1 MNIMKAVA
9 TVGGWTLVYRISSI
23 IRDSMQMAALG
34 AGPFADAFAVAFK
47 LANILRKMFA
57 EGAFNASFL
66 PIFSSTLKSK
76 GQEEASKLASQ
87 ILTLLTILVTLATLF
102 CMYKIDWII
111 GHYANGFEPGSEKMT
126 HAIAFG
132 RICFPFVA
140 ASFVAAL
147 LGGVLNTVNRFAMPA
162 AAQLALN
169 ICVVGAIY
177 IGSLNFPS
185 VAYTM
190 CWGTFLAGV
199 IQVALLWVNV
209 HKLGFRIGFTKCKW
223 TEDVSAFF
231 KKLISG
237 ALGAGVWQV
246 NIVLDISFASLLP
259 TGSITYIY
267 ATEHLN
273 AFPLGILGLAFSTA
287 LLPPLTK
294 AVKAGNMSDAK
305 AQLNLGL
312 LFALLLTMPAVVILC
327 TMNTP
332 IVDTFY
338 GYGKFGKQQV
348 LAAAPALAAF
358 AAGLPAYMLTKVFSS
373 AFFAHKNTKIPFWG
387 GIISIVVNL
396 IGIWLFLPIYKHNG
410 IALATS
416 LSAWANAFFLW
427 ICLRQ
432 LDSMSISWRTWGQF
446 ILQCGASGV
455 MLAAVLF
462 MNDFAISHHYY
473 ASGKFQSIMT
483 LISTIGAGVLVFMI
497 VGKVFGI
504 FSFMKEFKSV
514 AKES

>member
-66 PIFSSTLKSK
+66 PIFSSCLKTHGK
-76 GQEEASKLASQ
+76 EEASKLASQ
-87 ILTLLTILVTLATLF
+87 ILTLLTIIVSIVTLL

-111 GHYANGFEPGSEKMT
+111 GAYAKGFTPGSEKMD

-132 RICFPFVA
+132 RICLPFVA

-147 LGGVLNTVNRFAMPA
+147 LGGMLNTVNKFAMPA

-169 ICVVGAIY
+169 ICVVGAISM
-177 IGSLNFPS
+177 GALNFPS

-190 CWGTFLAGV
+190 CWGTFLAGI
-199 IQVALLWVNV
+199 IQSAILWINV
-209 HKLGFRIGFTKCKW
+209 HKLGFRVKFCGWKW
-223 TEDVSAFF
+223 TEDVAAFF
-231 KKLISG
+231 KKLCSG

-246 NIVLDISFASLLP
+246 NIIVDISFASMLP
-259 TGSITYIY
+259 TGAITYIY

-294 AVKAGNMSDAK
+294 AVKAGNMADAK

-312 LFALLLTMPAVVILC
+312 LFAMMLTMPAVVILC
-327 TMNTP
+327 TMNFP
-332 IVDTFY
+332 LVNAFY
-338 GYGKFGKQQV
+338 GHGKFGIQQV
-348 LAAAPALAAF
+348 MAAAPALAAF

-373 AFFAHKNTKIPFWG
+373 AFFASKNTKIPFWG
-387 GIISIVVNL
+387 GIVSIVVN
-396 IGIWLFLPIYKHNG
+396 IVGIYIFLPIYKHNG

-416 LSAWANAFFLW
+416 LSAWANALFLLV
-427 ICLRQ
+427 CLKG
-432 LDSMSISWRTWGQF
+432 LDSMKISWKTWGQF
-446 ILQCGASGV
+446 VLQCAASAV
-455 MLAAVLF
+455 MLAAILF
-462 MNDFAISHHYY
+462 MNNYATVHNWYSGASAIPTLV
-473 ASGKFQSIMT
+473 GIMAAG
-483 LISTIGAGVLVFMI
+483 IGVFMI
-497 VGKVFGI
+497 VGKIFGI
-504 FSFMKEFKSV
+504 FSFMKEFNSV
-514 AKES
+514 AKE

>member
-9 TVGGWTLVYRISSI
+9 TVGGWTLVYRITSI
-23 IRDSMQMAALG
+23 IRDAMQMAALG

-66 PIFSSTLKSK
+66 PIFSSCLKAEGK
-76 GQEEASKLASQ
+76 EEASKLASQ
-87 ILTLLTILVTLATLF
+87 ILTLLTIIVSIVTLF
-102 CMYKIDWII
+102 CMYNVDVII
-111 GHYANGFEPGSEKMT
+111 GAYAKGFPPGSEKMT
-126 HAIAFG
+126 NAISFG

-140 ASFVAAL
+140 TSFVAAL
-147 LGGVLNTVNRFAMPA
+147 FGGVLNTVNRFAMPA
-162 AAQLALN
+162 AAQLSLN
-169 ICVVGAIY
+169 ICVIGAVY
-177 IGSLNFPS
+177 IGALHFPS

-190 CWGTFLAGV
+190 CWGTLLAGV
-199 IQVALLWVNV
+199 IQVALLWWNV
-209 HKLGFRIGFTKCKW
+209 RKLGFKIGFSSCKW
-223 TEDVSAFF
+223 TKDVSAFF
-231 KKLISG
+231 KKLLSG

-246 NIVLDISFASLLP
+246 NIVIDISMASLLP
-259 TGSITYIY
+259 TGGITYLY

-294 AVKAGNMSDAK
+294 AVKAGNISDAK

-332 IVDTFY
+332 IIDVFY
-338 GYGKFGKQQV
+338 GYGNFGQQQV

-373 AFFAHKNTKIPFWG
+373 AFFAHKNTKTPFRG
-387 GIISIVVNL
+387 GIISIVVNV
-396 IGIWLFLPIYKHNG
+396 IFIWLLLPIFKHNG

-416 LSAWANAFFLW
+416 ISAWANAFYLW
-427 ICLRQ
+427 WSLRT
-432 LDSMSISWRTWGQF
+432 LDGMTIKWKTWGQF
-446 ILQCGASGV
+446 ILQCGVSAV
-455 MLAAVLF
+455 MLASVMF
-462 MNDFAISHHYY
+462 MNEY
-473 ASGKFQSIMT
+473 AAANHLYAGGKFQSVVT
-483 LISTIGAGVLVFMI
+483 LAVSVAASILVFI
-497 VGKVFGI
+497 AVGKVFGI
-504 FSFMKEFKSV
+504 FSFMKDFKSV
-514 AKES
+514 AKD